1 MTRRVNRG
9 DPLRIRAEDWNKTLD
24 LIRRASG
31 GDPPTDGQAP
41 PRAASSQTAV
51 LIRNDSG
58 ADVARFGVLGIDA
71 PLIAADAELAE
82 FQTAVRLAGVTP
94 SETAHQGAF
103 AIALEP
109 IANGAIARAVVDGV
123 VQCQVSMTAEGDPF
137 AEVKDADAT
146 QLVSGPT
153 GSARILWAEA
163 GTGTKWAI
171 VALGSAATA
180 GFWAELTTFDDPGWS
195 WEAREV
201 QSDGT
206 IVAPTPAVTGSS
218 AFPVNPGDGITGEVV
233 WMRVAGQDQLGAP
246 FYAFYSTDLPADT
259 DYIDVQ
265 TDAPDG
271 YRIEHRLTGDQP
283 VATTNHTILEWDGGA
298 KTLTPYTVDVND
310 AGHVVSVTAGDPI
323 DLSGLADGDELVAS
337 EMGAVPGYLID
348 VLAVP
353 GLWLSTAVNG
363 AVVDLTHNDPQ
374 VQDHQ
379 LTASGDAWVVPTNAN
394 VAGFDAKGHHRA
406 ADKLPIAFT
415 HADPQA
421 QAVNFDQFPDVTT
434 RYVDGDQPK
443 INIANATGNIS
454 VDAKGHVR
462 SAASAIGSQLASLQ
476 MKSDNGSVVIDGEIT
491 VEPGLLINLNAAA
504 QDPGSA
510 VQSMGHDN
518 EGPLAPD
525 TDTWTAGGAD
535 GLAVWKKMRE
545 HYDHNASPPILYGY
559 ARLYTY
565 DRHGNLYSVSGETRY
580 VIDEPIEG
588 VVAT

>member
-51 LIRNDSG
+51 LIRNDTG

-109 IANGAIARAVVDGV
+109 IANAEIGRAVVSGV

-180 GFWAELTTFDDPGWS
+180 GFWAQLTAFDDPGWS

-271 YRIEHRLTGDQP
+271 YRIEHRLTDDQP
-283 VATTNHTILEWDGGA
+283 LATTNHTILEWDPGA

-323 DLSGLADGDELVAS
+323 DLSGLADGDELVGS

-379 LTASGDAWVVPTNAN
+379 LTASGDAWIVPTNAN

-421 QAVNFDQFPDVTT
+421 VDSFIPFVPT
-434 RYVDGDQPK
+434 REFV
-443 INIANATGNIS
+443 TGNAPRLKITLPLGD
-454 VDAKGHVR
+454 VDLDAKGHVAGHSVAPGVIAEIEIFSFDDSTLVSGTLNGNR
-462 SAASAIGSQLASLQ
+462 LSVDLQ
-476 MKSDNGSVVIDGEIT
+476 SG
-491 VEPGLLINLNAAA
+491 A

-510 VQSMGHDN
+510 VQSMGHND

-580 VIDEPIEG
+580 IIDEPIGG